1 MARDVGTPSETGVL
15 RLGQVLSEVKL
26 KIRGIFLVDSRFS
39 IASEPAPR
47 VVVNVQITLHQV
59 SVCFE
64 LVALMFFLLALD
76 PCKFMPVTTASPSR
90 RSLPALVGVV
100 VDFVAAMRV
109 GILHLAVL
117 ADVRVVFS
125 RLEDGSVIGQ
135 GAVEDC
141 KELDTCDAMAE
152 RKEEDSYSE
161 C

>member
-1 MARDVGTPSETGVL
+1 MSPGTVARDVGTPSETGVL

-26 KIRGIFLVDSRFS
+26 HIRSIFLVDSRFS

-47 VVVNVQITLHQV
+47 VVVDMQITLHQV

-64 LVALMFFLLALD
+64 LVALVLFLLALD
-76 PCKFMPVTTASPSR
+76 PCKFMSITTASPSG
-90 RSLPALVGVV
+90 RSFPTLVGVV

-109 GILHLAVL
+109 GILHLPVL

-125 RLEDGSVIGQ
+125 RLEDGGVIGQ

-141 KELDTCDAMAE
+141 KRIRELHIGDD
-152 RKEEDSYSE
+152 
-161 C
+161 